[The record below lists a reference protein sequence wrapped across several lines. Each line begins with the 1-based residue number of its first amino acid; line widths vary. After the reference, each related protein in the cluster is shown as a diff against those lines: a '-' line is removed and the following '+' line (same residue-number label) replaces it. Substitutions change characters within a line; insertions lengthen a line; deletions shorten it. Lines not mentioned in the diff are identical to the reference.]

1 MLKVGIH
8 HTMKSP
14 YLTCRFADI
23 VWVCIPSGP
32 PATQRTCTED
42 SKVQSIQYQLRL
54 VSTAKKIRI
63 PKVILKMSRASTCEA
78 GNKQRSESMEVPT
91 YQASRVIGLIH
102 IGFHKT
108 MRPTVAPNSVRQSN
122 WGRFRSAPTNNRY
135 CCNRTRIIE
144 IPHAAYHMMRV
155 ILHRLMSNSHCTRWS
170 VSLRETNQLIQ
181 FFHLEAG
188 KEHWRIATR
197 HFKRKP
203 LCRSTVLHQNTDSE
217 LMKSIAAESIS
228 DTKLGKGKSAK
239 SRTHTNVLG
248 SKGFNRKKKNTHENM
263 KTSCVFSFKQFL
275 QGAIRDRSQ
284 LLKWQKGDDSDIV
297 IPSSLIWGT
306 WYQGADDL
314 WTAQQKLPVVHSS
327 SALT

>member
-1 MLKVGIH
+1 MLLSCRRILKSTFSYSKNLPMTMLKAGIH

-42 SKVQSIQYQLRL
+42 SKVQSIQHQLRL
-54 VSTAKKIRI
+54 VSTAKKIRM

-108 MRPTVAPNSVRQSN
+108 MRPTAAPNRVRQSN

-144 IPHAAYHMMRV
+144 IPQAAYHMMRV
-155 ILHRLMSNSHCTRWS
+155 ILHRLMSNSHCTSWS
-170 VSLRETNQLIQ
+170 VSLHETNQLIQ
-181 FFHLEAG
+181 FFHL
-188 KEHWRIATR
+188 
-197 HFKRKP
+197 
-203 LCRSTVLHQNTDSE
+203 
-217 LMKSIAAESIS
+217 
-228 DTKLGKGKSAK
+228 
-239 SRTHTNVLG
+239 
-248 SKGFNRKKKNTHENM
+248 
-263 KTSCVFSFKQFL
+263 
-275 QGAIRDRSQ
+275 
-284 LLKWQKGDDSDIV
+284 
-297 IPSSLIWGT
+297 
-306 WYQGADDL
+306 
-314 WTAQQKLPVVHSS
+314 
-327 SALT
+327 